1 MCSVGHRTK
10 SEPLRILLVLTEFP
24 PSIGGMQAHALYL
37 SRFLADRGYIVEVVT
52 YRPSSIEERNLAQC
66 FDNDLEFP
74 IHRSLSRLAFWYNIK
89 TLEQVSRQFKPDLI
103 YCSTIFYGLLRDIVN
118 VPIVCRSAGNDVLRP
133 WIAYPFR
140 LASHL
145 LATPRLENWLYNTF
159 KKMEYPELVDRI
171 LRKKRMNLVKQSA
184 HRMDLIIANSKF
196 TASLLSELGIEE
208 NKIKIAVGGVDTQ
221 RFVPHNRSGE
231 PQLRRALGI
240 DNDAYIIT
248 TVCRLVPKK
257 GIDFLLRTFHMLRNL
272 MPDAHLLIVG
282 DGSHSKRYQ
291 RLARDLGLS
300 PHVTFAGSVNHLEIQ
315 RYYWLSDVFVLASR
329 IQINPITGVRDAE
342 TMGRVLCEA
351 NAAGVPV
358 LAARSG
364 GIPSVIECDRNGLL
378 FEPDN
383 EEDFLKQIQ
392 RIRENPEL
400 TRQLVQIG
408 YRMAHQKF
416 DWSLILE
423 DHENYFTSVLSATKG
438 LPQPTVGYTL
448 QGLRDHAG
456 AYVGETVEI
465 GNAGFHSPG
474 LKSPGGFPP
483 WQSGH

>member
-1 MCSVGHRTK
+1 VEHRAK
-10 SEPLRILLVLTEFP
+10 YERLRFLLVLTEFP
-24 PSIGGMQAHALYL
+24 PSIGGMQAHAIYL
-37 SRFLADRGYIVEVVT
+37 SRFLADRGYLVEVVT
-52 YRPSSIEERNLAQC
+52 YRPSSIEEQNHVQC
-66 FDNDLEFP
+66 FDNDLQFP
-74 IHRSLSRLAFWYNIK
+74 VHRSLSRLAFWYNIK
-89 TLEQVSRQFKPDLI
+89 ILERVSRQFQPDLI
-103 YCSTIFYGLLRDIVN
+103 YCSTIFYGFLRDIVN
-118 VPIVCRSAGNDVLRP
+118 VPIICRSAGNDVLRP

-159 KKMEYPELVDRI
+159 KKMEYPELVDSI
-171 LRKKRMNLVKQSA
+171 LRKKRMELVRQSA
-184 HRMDLIIANSKF
+184 HRIDLLIANSKF

-208 NKIKIAVGGVDTQ
+208 SKIKIAVGGVDTK
-221 RFVPHNRSGE
+221 RFVPRNRSGE
-231 PQLRRALGI
+231 LQLRRTLGI

-291 RLARDLGLS
+291 RLAHDLDLS

-329 IQINPITGVRDAE
+329 IQINPITGIRDAE

-400 TRQLVQIG
+400 ARQLVQKG
-408 YRMAHQKF
+408 YQIAHQKF
-416 DWSLILE
+416 DWSIILK
-423 DHENYFTSVLSATKG
+423 DHENYFTSVLNTSKD
-438 LPQPTVGYTL
+438 LPQQTVGYTL
-448 QGLRDHAG
+448 QGLH
-456 AYVGETVEI
+456 ET
-465 GNAGFHSPG
+465 
-474 LKSPGGFPP
+474 KS
-483 WQSGH
+483 SSYL